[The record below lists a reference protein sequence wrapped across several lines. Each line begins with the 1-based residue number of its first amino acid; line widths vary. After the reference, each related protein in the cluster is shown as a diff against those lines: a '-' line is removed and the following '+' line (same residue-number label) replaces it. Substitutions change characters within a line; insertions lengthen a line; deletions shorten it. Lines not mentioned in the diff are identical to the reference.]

1 MPEKTMKT
9 SHVTSSQPSAR
20 SGGTSRRPNCHGV
33 GLPAVMRA
41 SSQAERIS
49 APSWKKV
56 PVIVTPGGGSPA
68 LTS

>member
-1 MPEKTMKT
+1 MNAT
-9 SHVTSSQPSAR
+9 HVPISQPSAR
-20 SGGTSRRPNCHGV
+20 SGATVRRPNCAGV
-33 GLPAVMRA
+33 GRPAVSRA

-49 APSWKKV
+49 APSWKNV